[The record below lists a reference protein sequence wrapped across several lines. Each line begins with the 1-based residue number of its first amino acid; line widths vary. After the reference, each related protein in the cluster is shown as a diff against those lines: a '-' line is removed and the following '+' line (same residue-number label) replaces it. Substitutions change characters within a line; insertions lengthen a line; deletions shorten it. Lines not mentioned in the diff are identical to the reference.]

1 MFLKIQDALLS
12 AKKVL
17 IDLLAPIV
25 GKPALMSALV
35 LMGTFASFDFPSYA
49 PALLLTLAAA
59 NHFFP
64 RSRQWVV
71 FLSLAAG
78 ILSYDFAN
86 NSAWQYFPL
95 SGKRSPYEPGLQIPP
110 ENGCGRVESVIRRA
124 KGNAYIVETKNGD
137 VSYRV
142 RIAERKMPSKTKAKK
157 TTSEKLE
164 PMVFV
169 NDTATGTGAQR
180 YTVTSEPLAGIPRQG
195 NWTGK
200 AFAEEAGLAIK
211 TDENAAAMPA
221 ANPGDTLCYTAS
233 WYPVSPP
240 RVPGAFDTRGWL
252 KSQGFAAYGRFKDYR
267 IIGSRWTPERTFANF
282 RKWIQARFDDYLD
295 PAETGLLLGLLAGDR
310 SGIPEALRSDFQRSG
325 LVHVLAISGFHVV
338 LLAGIL
344 MIFLK
349 ATGLPLRAV
358 RIIAVALLFLYI
370 PVTGGSPAVRR
381 AVLMFSVPQ
390 IGALFQRPANTMN
403 SLGVALILILLP
415 EPGILW
421 NPGFQLSV
429 AATAG
434 ILIGSPLNPFANFP
448 ESLKRNKLWNTL
460 RAFAID
466 PTYVTL
472 CATLATAPFLVHHFK
487 TLSPMAWLG
496 NIVVV
501 PGISWGMQAGLF
513 ALISPIDFL
522 REHFCYAASFFL
534 RLASLLTRLI
544 SDSSI
549 ASVTIGPFS
558 PAILLLIGF
567 ALTFI
572 PAIRRNRIARI
583 YCVSCLALFAGLF
596 CYNSYAKAMHPTWKL
611 TTIDV
616 GQGDSHLVEAP
627 SGRHFLV
634 DAGDNSRQDSGK
646 DIIVPFLH
654 HIGVREL
661 DALIITHPDKDHFG
675 GAKSIL
681 KTFPVKEL
689 WASDCAI
696 KERKPEWQQVIQEAR
711 KRNIPIRKI
720 HRGILWK
727 ETYFEMRTIHPRND
741 ICVEANEGSITLR
754 LKGLGHS
761 AVLTGD
767 LTVKGEK
774 EIMKTDAYLKSDVL
788 KLGHHGSKTSSSVP
802 FLNAVN
808 PMYAII
814 PSGKNNR
821 FRHPSKEVVQRL
833 DSLDIPYIN
842 TAERGSIS
850 ITFSEDTTIIQTMLE

>member
-1 MFLKIQDALLS
+1 MS
-12 AKKVL
+12 AKKVF
-17 IDLLAPIV
+17 IDLQAPIV
-25 GKPALMSALV
+25 GKPALTSALV
-35 LMGTFASFDFPSYA
+35 LMGTYASFDFPAYA
-49 PALLLTLAAA
+49 PALLFTLAVA

-71 FLSLAAG
+71 LLSLAAG

-86 NSAWQYFPL
+86 NNSWQIL
-95 SGKRSPYEPGLQIPP
+95 SLLSKHSVYEPGERTPP
-110 ENGCGRVESVIRRA
+110 KDGCGRVESVIRRA
-124 KGNAYIVETKNGD
+124 KGNAYVVETRNGNE
-137 VSYRV
+137 SYRV
-142 RIAERKMPSKTKAKK
+142 RIAERKTQSKPKVKK
-157 TTSEKLE
+157 TPSDKQK
-164 PMVFV
+164 PMIFA
-169 NDTATGTGAQR
+169 DTANASQPLDL
-180 YTVTSEPLAGIPRQG
+180 YSVTSEPIVAPP
-195 NWTGK
+195 WATK
-200 AFAEEAGLAIK
+200 ATTAR
-211 TDENAAAMPA
+211 A
-221 ANPGDTLCYTAS
+221 ANPGDTLCYSAS

-240 RVPGAFDTRGWL
+240 RVPGAFNTRGWL
-252 KSQGFAAYGRFKDYR
+252 KSQGFAAYGRFNDYK
-267 IIGSRWTPERTFANF
+267 IIGSSWIPERTFANF
-282 RKWIQARFDDYLD
+282 RKWIQARFADYLD

-403 SLGVALILILLP
+403 SLGVALIIILLP

-448 ESLKRNKLWNTL
+448 ESLKKNKLWNTL

-583 YCVSCLALFAGLF
+583 YCVSCLALFAGIF

-611 TTIDV
+611 ITIDV
-616 GQGDSHLVEAP
+616 GQGDSHLIEAP

-654 HIGVREL
+654 HTGVREL

-727 ETYFEMRTIHPRND
+727 ETYFEMQTIHPRND

-788 KLGHHGSKTSSSVP
+788 KLGHHGSKTSSSVS

>member
-1 MFLKIQDALLS
+1 MFQAVHKPLKSVQKAFS
-12 AKKVL
+12 
-17 IDLLAPIV
+17 DLLAPIV
-25 GKPALMSALV
+25 GKPALTCALV
-35 LMGTFASFDFPSYA
+35 LMGTYASFDFPAYA
-49 PALLLTLAAA
+49 PALLFTLAIA

-78 ILSYDFAN
+78 IVSYDFAN
-86 NSAWQYFPL
+86 GGSWSFL
-95 SGKRSPYEPGLQIPP
+95 STLGNRSTYEHGQQAPP
-110 ENGCGRVESVIRRA
+110 KDGCGRVESVIRRA
-124 KGNAYIVETKNGD
+124 KGNAYIIKTSVGNET
-137 VSYRV
+137 YHL
-142 RIAERKMPSKTKAKK
+142 RIAERKMQSKPKVKK
-157 TTSEKLE
+157 TPSDKQE
-164 PMVFV
+164 PMIFA
-169 NDTATGTGAQR
+169 DTANASQPLDL
-180 YTVTSEPLAGIPRQG
+180 YSVTSEPIVTPPWA
-195 NWTGK
+195 TK
-200 AFAEEAGLAIK
+200 ATTAR
-211 TDENAAAMPA
+211 A
-221 ANPGDTLCYTAS
+221 ANPGDTLCYSAS

-252 KSQGFAAYGRFKDYR
+252 QSQGFAAYGRFNDYK
-267 IIGSRWTPERTFANF
+267 IIGSSWIPERTFANF
-282 RKWIQARFDDYLD
+282 RKWIESRFADYLD

-448 ESLKRNKLWNTL
+448 ESLKKNKLWNTL

-583 YCVSCLALFAGLF
+583 YCVLCLTLFAGIF

-727 ETYFEMRTIHPRND
+727 ETYFEMQTIHPRND

-788 KLGHHGSKTSSSVP
+788 KLGHHGSKTSSSVL

-808 PMYAII
+808 PSYALI

-833 DSLDIPYIN
+833 DSLNIPYIN

>member
-1 MFLKIQDALLS
+1 MS
-12 AKKVL
+12 AKKVF
-17 IDLLAPIV
+17 IDLQAPIV
-25 GKPALMSALV
+25 GKPALTSALV
-35 LMGTFASFDFPSYA
+35 LMGTYASFDFPAYA
-49 PALLLTLAAA
+49 PALLFTLAVA

-71 FLSLAAG
+71 LLSLAAG

-86 NSAWQYFPL
+86 NNSWQIL
-95 SGKRSPYEPGLQIPP
+95 SLLNKHSVYEPGERTPP

-124 KGNAYIVETKNGD
+124 KGNAYVVETRNGNE
-137 VSYRV
+137 SYRV
-142 RIAERKMPSKTKAKK
+142 RIAERKTQSKPKVKK
-157 TTSEKLE
+157 TPSDKQE
-164 PMVFV
+164 PMIFA
-169 NDTATGTGAQR
+169 DTANASQPLDL
-180 YTVTSEPLAGIPRQG
+180 YSVTSEPIVAPP
-195 NWTGK
+195 WATK
-200 AFAEEAGLAIK
+200 AS
-211 TDENAAAMPA
+211 TAMA
-221 ANPGDTLCYTAS
+221 ANPGDSLCYTAS

-252 KSQGFAAYGRFKDYR
+252 KSQGFAAYGRFNDYK
-267 IIGSRWTPERTFANF
+267 IIGSNWIPERTFANF
-282 RKWIQARFDDYLD
+282 RKWIESRFADYLD

-448 ESLKRNKLWNTL
+448 ESLKKNKLWNTL

-572 PAIRRNRIARI
+572 PAIRHNRIARI
-583 YCVSCLALFAGLF
+583 YCVSCLALFAGIF

-727 ETYFEMRTIHPRND
+727 ETYFEMQTIHPRND

>member
-1 MFLKIQDALLS
+1 MFQAVHKPLKSVQKAFS
-12 AKKVL
+12 
-17 IDLLAPIV
+17 DLLAPIV
-25 GKPALMSALV
+25 GKPALTCALV
-35 LMGTFASFDFPSYA
+35 LMGTYASFDFPAYA
-49 PALLLTLAAA
+49 PALLFTLAIA

-78 ILSYDFAN
+78 IVSYDFAN
-86 NSAWQYFPL
+86 GGSWSFLPTLGN
-95 SGKRSPYEPGLQIPP
+95 RSTYEHGQQAPP
-110 ENGCGRVESVIRRA
+110 KDGCGRVESVIRRA
-124 KGNAYIVETKNGD
+124 KGNAYIIKTSVGNET
-137 VSYRV
+137 YRL
-142 RIAERKMPSKTKAKK
+142 RIAERKMQSKPKVKK
-157 TTSEKLE
+157 TPSDKQE
-164 PMVFV
+164 PMIFA
-169 NDTATGTGAQR
+169 DTANASQPLDL
-180 YTVTSEPLAGIPRQG
+180 YSVTSEPIVTPPWA
-195 NWTGK
+195 TK
-200 AFAEEAGLAIK
+200 ATTAR
-211 TDENAAAMPA
+211 A
-221 ANPGDTLCYTAS
+221 ANPGDTLCYSAS

-252 KSQGFAAYGRFKDYR
+252 KSQGFAAYGRFNDYK
-267 IIGSRWTPERTFANF
+267 IIGSSWIPERTFANF
-282 RKWIQARFDDYLD
+282 RKWIESRFADYLD

-448 ESLKRNKLWNTL
+448 ESLKKNKLWNTL

-727 ETYFEMRTIHPRND
+727 ETYFEMQTIHPRND

-808 PMYAII
+808 PSYALI

-833 DSLDIPYIN
+833 DSLNIPYIN

>member
-1 MFLKIQDALLS
+1 MS
-12 AKKVL
+12 AKKVF
-17 IDLLAPIV
+17 IDLQAPIV
-25 GKPALMSALV
+25 GKPALTSALI
-35 LMGTFASFDFPSYA
+35 LMGTYASFDFPTYA
-49 PALLLTLAAA
+49 PALLFTLAVA

-64 RSRQWVV
+64 RSRQWIVL
-71 FLSLAAG
+71 LSLAAG

-86 NSAWQYFPL
+86 NNSWQIL
-95 SGKRSPYEPGLQIPP
+95 SLLNKHSVYEPGERTPP

-124 KGNAYIVETKNGD
+124 KGNAYVVESRNGNE
-137 VSYRV
+137 SYRV
-142 RIAERKMPSKTKAKK
+142 RIAERKTQSKPKVKK
-157 TTSEKLE
+157 TPSNKQE
-164 PMVFV
+164 PMIFA
-169 NDTATGTGAQR
+169 DTANASQPLDL
-180 YTVTSEPLAGIPRQG
+180 YSVTSEPIVAPP
-195 NWTGK
+195 WATK
-200 AFAEEAGLAIK
+200 AS
-211 TDENAAAMPA
+211 TAMA

-252 KSQGFAAYGRFKDYR
+252 KSQGFAAYGRFKNYR

-282 RKWIQARFDDYLD
+282 RKWIESRFADYLD

-403 SLGVALILILLP
+403 SLGVALIIILLP

-448 ESLKRNKLWNTL
+448 ESLKKNKLWNTL

-583 YCVSCLALFAGLF
+583 YCVSCLALFAGIF

-727 ETYFEMRTIHPRND
+727 ETYFEMQTIHPRND

-802 FLNAVN
+802 FLNAVS
-808 PMYAII
+808 PTYAII

-833 DSLDIPYIN
+833 DSLNIPYIN
-842 TAERGSIS
+842 TAKKGT
-850 ITFSEDTTIIQTMLE
+850 ITFTFSPDSVSYTTMW

>member
-1 MFLKIQDALLS
+1 MFQAVHKPLKSVQKAFS
-12 AKKVL
+12 
-17 IDLLAPIV
+17 DLLAPIV
-25 GKPALMSALV
+25 GKPALTCALV
-35 LMGTFASFDFPSYA
+35 LMGTYASFDFPAYA
-49 PALLLTLAAA
+49 PALLFTLAIA

-78 ILSYDFAN
+78 IVSYDFAN
-86 NSAWQYFPL
+86 GGSWSFLPTLGN
-95 SGKRSPYEPGLQIPP
+95 RSTYEHGQQVPP
-110 ENGCGRVESVIRRA
+110 KDGCGRVESVIRRA
-124 KGNAYIVETKNGD
+124 KGNAYIIKTSVGNET
-137 VSYRV
+137 YRL
-142 RIAERKMPSKTKAKK
+142 RIAERKMQSKPKVKK
-157 TTSEKLE
+157 TPSDKQE
-164 PMVFV
+164 PMIFA
-169 NDTATGTGAQR
+169 DTANASQPLDL
-180 YTVTSEPLAGIPRQG
+180 YSVTSEPIVTPPWA
-195 NWTGK
+195 TK
-200 AFAEEAGLAIK
+200 ATTAR
-211 TDENAAAMPA
+211 A
-221 ANPGDTLCYTAS
+221 ANPGDTLCYSAS

-252 KSQGFAAYGRFKDYR
+252 KSQGFAAYGRFNDYK
-267 IIGSRWTPERTFANF
+267 IIGSSWIPERTFANF
-282 RKWIQARFDDYLD
+282 RKWIESRFADYLD

-448 ESLKRNKLWNTL
+448 ESLKKNKLWNTL

-583 YCVSCLALFAGLF
+583 YCVSCLALFAGIF

-696 KERKPEWQQVIQEAR
+696 KEHKPEWQQVIQEAR

-727 ETYFEMRTIHPRND
+727 ETYFEMQTIHPRND

-808 PMYAII
+808 PSYALI

-833 DSLDIPYIN
+833 DSLNIPYIN

>member
-1 MFLKIQDALLS
+1 MFLKIQDALMS
-12 AKKVL
+12 AKKVF
-17 IDLLAPIV
+17 IDLQAPIV
-25 GKPALMSALV
+25 GKPALTSALV
-35 LMGTFASFDFPSYA
+35 LMGTYASFDFPAYA
-49 PALLLTLAAA
+49 PALLFTLAVA

-71 FLSLAAG
+71 LLSLAAG
-78 ILSYDFAN
+78 IVSYDFAN
-86 NSAWQYFPL
+86 NNSWQIL
-95 SGKRSPYEPGLQIPP
+95 SLLSKHSVYEPGERTPP

-124 KGNAYIVETKNGD
+124 KGNAYVVESRNGNE
-137 VSYRV
+137 SYRV
-142 RIAERKMPSKTKAKK
+142 RIAERKTQSKPKVKK
-157 TTSEKLE
+157 TPSDKQE
-164 PMVFV
+164 PMIFA
-169 NDTATGTGAQR
+169 DTANASQPLDL
-180 YTVTSEPLAGIPRQG
+180 YSVTSEPIVAPP
-195 NWTGK
+195 WATK
-200 AFAEEAGLAIK
+200 AS
-211 TDENAAAMPA
+211 TAMA
-221 ANPGDTLCYTAS
+221 ANPGDTLCYSAS

-252 KSQGFAAYGRFKDYR
+252 KSQGFAAYGRFNDYK
-267 IIGSRWTPERTFANF
+267 IIGSNWIPERTFANF
-282 RKWIQARFDDYLD
+282 RKWIESRFADYLD

-403 SLGVALILILLP
+403 SLGVALIIILLP

-448 ESLKRNKLWNTL
+448 ESLKKNKLWNTL

-549 ASVTIGPFS
+549 AAVTIGPFS

-583 YCVSCLALFAGLF
+583 YCVLCLVLFAGTF

-616 GQGDSHLVEAP
+616 GQGDSHLVEVP

-646 DIIVPFLH
+646 DIIVPFLRH
-654 HIGVREL
+654 TGVREL

-808 PMYAII
+808 PTYAII

-833 DSLDIPYIN
+833 DSLNIPYIN
-842 TAERGSIS
+842 TAKKGT
-850 ITFSEDTTIIQTMLE
+850 ITFTFAPDSVSYTTMW

>member
-1 MFLKIQDALLS
+1 MFQAVHKPLKSVQKAFS
-12 AKKVL
+12 
-17 IDLLAPIV
+17 DLLAPIV
-25 GKPALMSALV
+25 GKPALTCALV
-35 LMGTFASFDFPSYA
+35 LMGTYASFDFPAYA
-49 PALLLTLAAA
+49 PALLFTLAIA

-78 ILSYDFAN
+78 IVSYDFAN
-86 NSAWQYFPL
+86 GGSWSFLPTLGN
-95 SGKRSPYEPGLQIPP
+95 RSTYEHGQQAPP
-110 ENGCGRVESVIRRA
+110 KDGCGRVESVIRRA
-124 KGNAYIVETKNGD
+124 KGNAYIIKTSVGNET
-137 VSYRV
+137 YRL
-142 RIAERKMPSKTKAKK
+142 RIAERKMQSKPKVKK
-157 TTSEKLE
+157 TPSDKQE
-164 PMVFV
+164 PMIFA
-169 NDTATGTGAQR
+169 DTANASQPLDL
-180 YTVTSEPLAGIPRQG
+180 YSVTSEPIVTPPWA
-195 NWTGK
+195 TK
-200 AFAEEAGLAIK
+200 ATTAR
-211 TDENAAAMPA
+211 A
-221 ANPGDTLCYTAS
+221 ANPGDTLCYSAS

-252 KSQGFAAYGRFKDYR
+252 KSQGFAAYGRFNDYK
-267 IIGSRWTPERTFANF
+267 IIGSSWIPERTFANF
-282 RKWIQARFDDYLD
+282 RKWIESRFADYLD

-448 ESLKRNKLWNTL
+448 ESLKKNKLWNTL

-583 YCVSCLALFAGLF
+583 YCISCLALFAGIF

-696 KERKPEWQQVIQEAR
+696 KEHKPEWQQVIQEAR

-727 ETYFEMRTIHPRND
+727 ETYFEMQTIHPRND

-808 PMYAII
+808 PSYALI

-833 DSLDIPYIN
+833 DSLNIPYIN

>member
-1 MFLKIQDALLS
+1 MS
-12 AKKVL
+12 AKKVF
-17 IDLLAPIV
+17 IDLQAPIV
-25 GKPALMSALV
+25 GKPALTSALV
-35 LMGTFASFDFPSYA
+35 LMGTYASFDFPAYA
-49 PALLLTLAAA
+49 PALLFTLAVA

-64 RSRQWVV
+64 RSRQWIVL
-71 FLSLAAG
+71 LSLAAG

-86 NSAWQYFPL
+86 NNSWQIL
-95 SGKRSPYEPGLQIPP
+95 SLLNKHSVYEPGERTPP

-124 KGNAYIVETKNGD
+124 KGNAYVVESRNGNE
-137 VSYRV
+137 SYRV
-142 RIAERKMPSKTKAKK
+142 RIAERKTQSKPKVKK
-157 TTSEKLE
+157 TPSNKQE
-164 PMVFV
+164 PMIFA
-169 NDTATGTGAQR
+169 DTANASQPLDL
-180 YTVTSEPLAGIPRQG
+180 YSVTSEPIVAPP
-195 NWTGK
+195 WATK
-200 AFAEEAGLAIK
+200 AS
-211 TDENAAAMPA
+211 TAMA
-221 ANPGDTLCYTAS
+221 ANPGDTLCYSAS

-252 KSQGFAAYGRFKDYR
+252 KSQGFAAYGRFNDYK
-267 IIGSRWTPERTFANF
+267 IIGSNWIPERTFANF
-282 RKWIQARFDDYLD
+282 RKWIESRFADYLD

-403 SLGVALILILLP
+403 SLGVALIIILLP

-448 ESLKRNKLWNTL
+448 ESLKKNKLWNTL

-583 YCVSCLALFAGLF
+583 YCVSCLALFAGIF

-696 KERKPEWQQVIQEAR
+696 IERKPEWQQVIQEAR

-727 ETYFEMRTIHPRND
+727 ETYFEMQTIHPRND

-842 TAERGSIS
+842 TAKKGT
-850 ITFSEDTTIIQTMLE
+850 ITFTFSPDSVSYTTMW